1 MAAKILIVEDETKI
15 AELVRLWLEQ
25 AGYAC
30 ATATSGLEALQTFFY
45 TRPNLVILD
54 LALPQ
59 MDGWMV
65 CERIRELSD
74 VPIMMLTAKTDE
86 ADKVRGFSLGADDYV
101 TKPFSFPELVARV
114 QALLRR
120 ANRPSTGE
128 LTGVVKIYTHA
139 DLMLDTENHQATLHG
154 RELKLTRTE
163 FKLLSFMM
171 QHAGQL
177 LSHNQ
182 ILEAVW
188 GPTYRDEVDSLR
200 MYIRN
205 LRRKLEDDHSDHH
218 YIETEHGMGY
228 RFVKTSLRRE

>member
-1 MAAKILIVEDETKI
+1 MTAKILIVEDETKI
-15 AELVRLWLEQ
+15 ADLVRLWLEQ
-25 AGYAC
+25 AGYNCLTVAN
-30 ATATSGLEALQTFFY
+30 GLEALPLFY
-45 TRPNLVILD
+45 YARPSLVILD
-54 LALPQ
+54 IALPQ
-59 MDGWMV
+59 MDGWKL
-65 CERIRELSD
+65 CERIREMSD

-86 ADKVRGFSLGADDYV
+86 ADKVRGLSMGADDYV

-120 ANRPSTGE
+120 ASRPASGE
-128 LTGVVKIYTHA
+128 LNGKSQVYHQA
-139 DLMLDTENHQATLHG
+139 DLMLDTINHQVTLRG

-163 FKLLSFMM
+163 FKLLAFMV

-188 GPTYRDEVDSLR
+188 GPTYRDELDSLR

-205 LRRKLEDDHSDHH
+205 LRRKLEDDPSEHH
-218 YIETEHGMGY
+218 YIETEHGIGY
-228 RFVKTSLRRE
+228 RFIKIKD

>member
-1 MAAKILIVEDETKI
+1 MTAKILIVEDESKI
-15 AELVRLWLEQ
+15 ADLVRLWLEQ

-30 ATATSGLEALQTFFY
+30 VSATSGLEALQMFY
-45 TRPNLVILD
+45 YARPSLVILD
-54 LALPQ
+54 IALPQ
-59 MDGWMV
+59 MDGWQV
-65 CERIRELSD
+65 CERIREMSD

-86 ADKVRGFSLGADDYV
+86 ADKVRGLGMGADDYV

-120 ANRPSTGE
+120 ASRPATGE
-128 LTGVVKIYTHA
+128 LNGKVQVYQQA
-139 DLMLDTENHQATLHG
+139 DLWLDTSNHQATLHG
-154 RELKLTRTE
+154 KELKLTRTE
-163 FKLLSFMM
+163 FKLLAFLV

-188 GPTYRDEVDSLR
+188 GPSYRDELDSLR

-205 LRRKLEDDHSDHH
+205 LRRKLEEDHGNHH
-218 YIETEHGMGY
+218 YIETEHGIGY
-228 RFVKTSLRRE
+228 RFVKTS

>member
-1 MAAKILIVEDETKI
+1 MAAKILIVEDEPKI

-30 ATATSGLEALQTFFY
+30 ASAASGLEALQTFFY

-59 MDGWMV
+59 MDGWRV

-120 ANRPSTGE
+120 ANRSNTGE
-128 LTGVVKIYTHA
+128 LNGAVKIYNQA

-205 LRRKLEDDHSDHH
+205 LRRKLEDDHATPH

-228 RFVKTSLRRE
+228 RFVKTS

>member
-1 MAAKILIVEDETKI
+1 MAAKILIIEDEPKI
-15 AELVRLWLEQ
+15 GELVRLWLEQ
-25 AGYAC
+25 AGYTCVSA
-30 ATATSGLEALQTFFY
+30 SNGLEGLQLFY
-45 TRPNLVILD
+45 YSRPNLVILD
-54 LALPQ
+54 IALPQ
-59 MDGWMV
+59 MDGWRL
-65 CERIRELSD
+65 CERIREMSD
-74 VPIMMLTAKTDE
+74 VPIMLLTAKTDE
-86 ADKVRGFSLGADDYV
+86 ADKVRGFSMGADDYV

-120 ANRPSTGE
+120 ANRPTTGD
-128 LTGVVKIYTHA
+128 LPSITPYTPHIYHQA
-139 DLMLDTENHQATLHG
+139 DLVLDPDKHQATLHG
-154 RELKLTRTE
+154 KELKLTRTE

-205 LRRKLEDDHSDHH
+205 LRRKLEEERGTHQ

-228 RFVKTSLRRE
+228 RFVKSK